1 MKKVP
6 LTNIWLIN
14 ISMLIFTFILVGKL
28 GYLQIVKGA
37 EYREKVENQYSISSG
52 VTLERGTIFFT
63 EKSGRKISAATM
75 TTDYTLA
82 LDPSQ
87 IGDPVKL
94 ADKIVPRGGFDR
106 GDFIAKASLKNSR
119 YTEIAKH
126 VPEDVVM
133 GIQALREKGVI
144 IKKDK
149 KRLYPGGRTA
159 AQVLG
164 FVGFQ
169 GDELRGQYGLERY
182 YNDLLVR
189 TGSDSSSSF
198 FADLFLKAGQA
209 IVLNRTREGDLV
221 TSIEPSVEE
230 FLERTLTDDVLKK
243 YNAAGAMGIIM
254 NPKNGEIYAMTG
266 VPSFDPNNFS
276 KEKNPATFSNP
287 LVEGT
292 YEMGSIIK
300 TLTLSAGID
309 AGVITAKTTYDDTG
323 SIILNTKRISNF
335 DGKARG
341 VVSMQEVLNQSL
353 NMGSTFV
360 AGRLGHDRFRAYFN
374 AFGLSEETGIDL
386 PNEAV
391 GKTGNLS
398 SPRDLDYATA
408 SFGQGIALTP
418 IATIRAIAA
427 VANGG
432 VLVMPHVVKQT
443 EYGFGVT
450 TDFVPGSERR
460 VIKKETSAEV
470 SRMLTVAMDT
480 ALLEGTLKMEH
491 YNIAIKTGTAQQV
504 GKDGKYS
511 TDDYLHTFVGYFPSY
526 DPKFIVLLM
535 VKNPRSERYASHTL
549 SGPFMQ
555 IVKFLINYYEIPP
568 DR

>member
-1 MKKVP
+1 MKKG
-6 LTNIWLIN
+6 LLANIWIIN
-14 ISMLIFTFILVGKL
+14 ISVLIFTFILIGKL

-37 EYREKVENQYSISSG
+37 EYRQKVESQYSVSLD
-52 VTLERGTIFFT
+52 TTFNRGSIFFT
-63 EKSGRKISAATM
+63 EKTGRKISAATM
-75 TTDYTLA
+75 TNDFTLA

-87 IGDPVKL
+87 VRDPVGL
-94 ADKIVPRGGFDR
+94 ADKLAPLVAVAR
-106 GDFIAKASLKNSR
+106 GDIITKASLKNSR

-126 VPEDVVM
+126 APAEAVTK
-133 GIQALREKGVI
+133 IQAIHEKGII

-149 KRLYPGGRTA
+149 KRLYPGGATA
-159 AQVLG
+159 AQLLG

-169 GDELRGQYGLERY
+169 GDTLRGQYGLERY

-209 IVLNRTREGDLV
+209 IVFNRTREGDLV
-221 TSIEPSVEE
+221 TSIEPTVEA
-230 FLERTLTDDVLKK
+230 FLERTLTDEVLKK
-243 YNAAGAMGIIM
+243 YNTAGAMGVIM
-254 NPKNGEIYAMTG
+254 NPKNGEIYAMSG

-276 KEKNPATFSNP
+276 KEKDPATFSNP

-300 TLTLSAGID
+300 ILTLSAGID

-323 SIILNTKRISNF
+323 SIALNTKRISNF

-341 VVSMQEVLNQSL
+341 IVSMQEILNQSL
-353 NMGSTFV
+353 NTGSAFV
-360 AGRLGHDRFRAYFN
+360 AGRLGHDRFRNYFK
-374 AFGLSEETGIDL
+374 AFGLGEETGVDL

-391 GKTGNLS
+391 GKIDNLL
-398 SPRDLDYATA
+398 SPRDLEYATA

-432 VLVMPHVVKQT
+432 VLVSPHIVKQT

-450 TDFVPGSERR
+450 TDFVPGNERR
-460 VIKKETSAEV
+460 VIKKETSAEM

-491 YNIAIKTGTAQQV
+491 YSIAIKTGTAQQV

-511 TDDYLHTFVGYFPSY
+511 DADYLHTFVGYFPAY
-526 DPKFIVLLM
+526 DPQFIILLM
-535 VKNPRSERYASHTL
+535 AKNPRGEQYASHTL
-549 SGPFMQ
+549 PAPFMQ